1 MNLVYDPAAI
11 VHSIQLAV
19 APVFLLT
26 AVSAMIGT
34 VAHRLARIV
43 DRARVLEAQRRGL
56 EDAQAHAFTLAELA
70 LLRTRGWLVTL
81 CIGLLTLCGF
91 CIGLT
96 ILFLF
101 LGQTTEFDSPR
112 WAVAGFLTGVM
123 CFLVALVLFFA
134 ETVIATRILNFGHAS
149 RLR

>member
-43 DRARVLEAQRRGL
+43 DRARVLEAQRRSL
-56 EDAQAHAFTLAELA
+56 EDAETHVFTLAELA

-112 WAVAGFLTGVM
+112 WAVASFLTGVM
-123 CFLVALVLFFA
+123 CFLGALVLFFV
-134 ETVIATRILNFGHAS
+134 ETVAATRILNFGHSS
-149 RLR
+149 RLS

>member
-34 VAHRLARIV
+34 LAHRLARIV
-43 DRARVLEAQRRGL
+43 DRARLLNGSARPGAEPAVEQRAMR
-56 EDAQAHAFTLAELA
+56 ELR

-81 CIGLLTLCGF
+81 SIGLLTLCGF
-91 CIGLT
+91 LIGLT

-101 LGQTTEFDSPR
+101 LGQTMEFDSPI
-112 WAVAGFLTGVM
+112 WAVSSFLAGVL
-123 CFLVALVLFFA
+123 CFLVALVLFFV
-134 ETVIATRILNFGHAS
+134 ETVAATRVLDFTGNSVH
-149 RLR
+149 R

>member
-1 MNLVYDPAAI
+1 MNLVYDPVAI

-26 AVSAMIGT
+26 AVSGMIGT

-43 DRARVLEAQRRGL
+43 DRARVLEAQRRGV

-70 LLRTRGWLVTL
+70 LLRVRGWLVTL
-81 CIGLLTLCGF
+81 CIGLLALCGLG
-91 CIGLT
+91 IGLT

-112 WAVAGFLTGVM
+112 WAVGSFLTGVM
-123 CFLVALVLFFA
+123 CFLVALVLFFV
-134 ETVIATRILNFGHAS
+134 ETVVATRILNFGHSS
-149 RLR
+149 RLP

>member
-1 MNLVYDPAAI
+1 MNFVYDPAAI

-26 AVSAMIGT
+26 AVSGMIGT

-43 DRARVLEAQRRGL
+43 DRARVLEAQRRSP
-56 EDAQAHAFTLAELA
+56 EEPEAHLRTVAELA

-91 CIGLT
+91 LIGLT

-101 LGQTTEFDSPR
+101 LGQTTAFDSPR
-112 WAVAGFLTGVM
+112 WAVGSFLAGVLS
-123 CFLVALVLFFA
+123 FLVALVLFFV
-134 ETVIATRILNFGHAS
+134 ETVVATRILNFGQE
-149 RLR
+149 RMLQ